1 MEVRVYDL
9 VRTAIERL
17 GGNMLWQREGFQYG
31 AWVLSL
37 GDRTK
42 TIEATGKRSFP
53 ELDALYIPKI
63 NAPKTWDD
71 YQDSL
76 VPNAYAQIVK
86 LFGLGELPQDESTQL
101 VNAIESSKW
110 KFAWTYARTLPHE
123 YTKKAISQVDD
134 HSLIISMIEKY
145 GIVIPWKM
153 YKNKY
158 LFFGNRKYWHMGNP
172 YSSNPDGHPNII
184 NRNWLDVRK
193 HRENVSH
200 VWTAEEVELQMRLW
214 EIQMEKAANK

>member
-1 MEVRVYDL
+1 M
-9 VRTAIERL
+9 
-17 GGNMLWQREGFQYG
+17 
-31 AWVLSL
+31 
-37 GDRTK
+37 
-42 TIEATGKRSFP
+42 
-53 ELDALYIPKI
+53 
-63 NAPKTWDD
+63 
-71 YQDSL
+71 

-86 LFGLGELPQDESTQL
+86 LFGLGELPQGESAQL
-101 VNAIESSKW
+101 INAIENSKW

-123 YTKKAISQVDD
+123 YTKKAISQEDD

-172 YSSNPDGHPNII
+172 YSSNPEDHPNII
-184 NRNWLDVRK
+184 NRMWLDVRN